1 MTGSGKLFNV
11 TRVKDRGVIK
21 DHGPANAPLRKSV
34 GIGMKTDGGNLR
46 FFEVSGE
53 ERMRRLE
60 MKNSRSGIRAGSQD
74 FIERSVEGNGIADTE
89 KLDATAAKRVC
100 ISGNQFPVMFFA
112 AKAKNGHARNANQ
125 RAALCVCCAV

>member
-60 MKNSRSGIRAGSQD
+60 MKNSRSGIRAGAQD
-74 FIERSVEGNGIADTE
+74 FIERSVEGNEVAYTE
-89 KLDATAAKRVC
+89 TLDATSAKRVG

-112 AKAKNGHARNANQ
+112 AKAKNGHAEANQ